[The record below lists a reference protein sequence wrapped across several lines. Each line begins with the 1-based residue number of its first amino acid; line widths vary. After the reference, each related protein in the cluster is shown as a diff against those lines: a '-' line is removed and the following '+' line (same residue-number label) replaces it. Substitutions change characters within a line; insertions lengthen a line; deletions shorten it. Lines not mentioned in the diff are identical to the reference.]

1 MSKARGKHRARR
13 DAEFQARMRRTGRL
27 RTIVGLS
34 GFVPLVAAL
43 VCTPSAGALPFCAI
57 PREWYLA
64 LWAGIF
70 GTFVG
75 LTIRMFR
82 ERRDH
87 ARAKVSDGSA

>member
-13 DAEFQARMRRTGRL
+13 DADFQSRIRRTGRL

-43 VCTPSAGALPFCAI
+43 LCAPSAGALPFCAI
-57 PREWYLA
+57 PRDWYLA
-64 LWAGIF
+64 LWVGIF

-87 ARAKVSDGSA
+87 ARAKVADGPA